1 MADLPILQFED
12 TIMKAVEE
20 NPVVV
25 VIGETGSG
33 KSTQLSQIL
42 HRRGYTKSGVV
53 GVTQPRRVAAVSV
66 ARRVSQELGVRLGD
80 EVGYAI
86 RFEDRTSERT
96 RIKYLTDGVLLRESL
111 SNPELDQY
119 SVIILDEAHERSLNT
134 DILLGLMKRLVKR
147 RASNFKVLITSATL
161 DGEKVSQF
169 FSNCPV
175 VKVPGKLFPVEIAY
189 SRERPASYLE
199 SSLETALNI
208 HIKQGEGDVLI
219 FMTGQDDIDKLVL
232 KLEERVRSLEEGS
245 CMDAIILP
253 LHGSLQPEM
262 QASTCFWSSASKLYV
277 IDSGYVKQRQY
288 NPSTG
293 MYSLDVVQIS
303 KVQANQRAGRA
314 GRTRPGKCYRLYPST
329 VYEDE
334 FLDATIP
341 EIQRS
346 SLAGSVLYLK
356 SLDLPD
362 IDILKFDFLD
372 SPSSESLQD
381 ALKQLYLIDAI
392 DENGLITR
400 VGKTMAELPLEPS
413 LSKTLM
419 EANEYGCLSQA
430 LTVAAMLSAE
440 TTLLPGR
447 SKSTEKKRK
456 HDYLDLPDGSGWGDH
471 IQLLQI
477 YECWHQTD
485 YDINWCKDYQLQ
497 VRGMK
502 FVKDVRKQLS
512 QIMQKIAKGSLDV
525 QTARRRN
532 ESQQDYHNL
541 RKALCV
547 GYANQLAERMMHHN
561 GYRTLGFKPQVV
573 QVHPSS
579 VLKPDDEGKLPDYVV
594 YHELIATTR
603 PFLRTFGL
611 WFSGD
616 GIKTFRNTM
625 SSSIGGTILAFARR
639 SLIWIISL
647 VRSLIWI
654 ISLVQRIGFFEY
666 SSCTIKD
673 KVLGIGHPLYQG
685 DDPCKGIN
693 PRTLYYDL
701 FKQDTALFKHVAE
714 LLSSARVQSCCGN
727 LISGHEANIAAS
739 VCCHS
744 SGVYFCQETCV
755 KCLKA
760 NGGDKPV
767 AVVNGGTEKRMDM
780 LTAWPKTNPG
790 CSCAIRM
797 HPACN
802 DVLTVLLLALP
813 PGTWSGIKDEKL
825 SKEIYHLVST
835 ENLPTLLQEEVL
847 HLRRQLQ
854 LLKKCQ

>member
-262 QASTCFWSSASKLYV
+262 QVRVFGPRPPNCRRFIVATNIAETSLTVDGVVYV

-372 SPSSESLQD
+372 SPSPESLQD

-603 PFLRTFGL
+603 PFLRTVCAVNVA
-611 WFSGD
+611 WV
-616 GIKTFRNTM
+616 RP
-625 SSSIGGTILAFARR
+625 IL
-639 SLIWIISL
+639 
-647 VRSLIWI
+647 
-654 ISLVQRIGFFEY
+654 
-666 SSCTIKD
+666 D
-673 KVLGIGHPLYQG
+673 KVNNLNIKKLSGGIGRIEEQPEGNLSDLPKKEDVVAPVL
-685 DDPCKGIN
+685 DD
-693 PRTLYYDL
+693 R
-701 FKQDTALFKHVAE
+701 E
-714 LLSSARVQSCCGN
+714 SRVQ
-727 LISGHEANIAAS
+727 AARER
-739 VCCHS
+739 
-744 SGVYFCQETCV
+744 F
-755 KCLKA
+755 
-760 NGGDKPV
+760 
-767 AVVNGGTEKRMDM
+767 
-780 LTAWPKTNPG
+780 
-790 CSCAIRM
+790 
-797 HPACN
+797 
-802 DVLTVLLLALP
+802 LARK
-813 PGTWSGIKDEKL
+813 G
-825 SKEIYHLVST
+825 
-835 ENLPTLLQEEVL
+835 
-847 HLRRQLQ
+847 
-854 LLKKCQ
+854 KK